1 LETLE
6 PQVIAN
12 YMQEVATNFHRF
24 YSECRVV
31 TDDAALTTARLALVS
46 ATRVVLANGLRILG
60 ISQPVRM

>member
-1 LETLE
+1 
-6 PQVIAN
+6 
-12 YMQEVATNFHRF
+12 MQEVATNFHRF